1 MSTLSKPTKRGYGHC
16 HACRLEYPT
25 RHKPKFCDCGQHLGG
40 SYEKDQKRAKKGSGY
55 NAVKI
60 YETMDE
66 PKQTIYSAQTSDRD
80 TRQFVIDCVD
90 PTHRLCYQVKCKR
103 LRATYVISGKMED
116 FSCDHLRAPKIEPLY
131 CSSFSDEDIKNFTPD
146 VDIQTCMK
154 RIQEEG
160 WPTVVKVSEKS
171 FAVKGE
177 VSASNP
183 IGYAHVMCL
192 NTGEKQ
198 TLKCMST
205 SCSKK
210 QGQTKQV
217 IDNFLFRIVFNH
229 DNNLT
234 QVTQQI
240 CPLSYLN
247 HIAINFQR
255 PALFANLP

>member
-1 MSTLSKPTKRGYGHC
+1 MRK
-16 HACRLEYPT
+16 T
-25 RHKPKFCDCGQHLGG
+25 RNRPK
-40 SYEKDQKRAKKGSGY
+40 KDQVQCS
-55 NAVKI
+55 KI
-60 YETMDE
+60 
-66 PKQTIYSAQTSDRD
+66 QGTSDRD
-80 TRQFVIDCVD
+80 TMQFVIDSK
-90 PTHRLCYQVKCKR
+90 HRFCYQVKCKI
-103 LRATYVISGKMED
+103 LRATYVISGKVED
-116 FSCDHLRAPKIEPLY
+116 FSCDHLKAPKIEPLY
-131 CSSFSDEDIKNFTPD
+131 SSSFSDEDIKNFAPN

-160 WPTVVKVSEKS
+160 WKTVVKVSEKS

-217 IDNFLFRIVFNH
+217 IDNFFVSDSL
-229 DNNLT
+229 
-234 QVTQQI
+234 
-240 CPLSYLN
+240 
-247 HIAINFQR
+247 
-255 PALFANLP
+255 